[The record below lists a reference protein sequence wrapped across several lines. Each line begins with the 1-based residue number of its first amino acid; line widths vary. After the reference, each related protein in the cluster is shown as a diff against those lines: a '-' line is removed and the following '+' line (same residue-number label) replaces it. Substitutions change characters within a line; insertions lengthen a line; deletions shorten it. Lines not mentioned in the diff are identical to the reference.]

1 MDANAIHEFVSQRI
15 KDVID
20 NAPELLDT
28 LRELAEALALKQDLL
43 VSGENIKTINGSS
56 ILGEGNIVLN
66 TSTYKGIPST
76 WDTDH
81 TMDELIASINADN
94 TAVPGNSYLGT
105 VTLSDLPGSMVQAEL
120 IIDVMDQLGDDG
132 DKVIVFHLSSA
143 DISPYMWEYTSAYGV
158 SGTWRSWVTAGMLA
172 TVASTGSYTDLVDK
186 PTIPD
191 AQIQSDWNQA
201 DTTAKDY
208 IKNKPTIPTVPTNVS
223 SFNNDAGYLTSHQD
237 ISGKEDKI
245 EAINYTPVT
254 SNNHIDAE
262 FGKCYVFDNL
272 DRPLGTFN
280 FLLPAITNANI
291 SDSIVFVFKTSST
304 PNLTISSADNTEI
317 RYFNGYMIDPATIY
331 ELNFMFNG
339 TNWMVAYG
347 KID

>member
-132 DKVIVFHLSSA
+132 DKVIVFH
-143 DISPYMWEYTSAYGV
+143 
-158 SGTWRSWVTAGMLA
+158 
-172 TVASTGSYTDLVDK
+172 
-186 PTIPD
+186 
-191 AQIQSDWNQA
+191 QIGRA
-201 DTTAKDY
+201 H
-208 IKNKPTIPTVPTNVS
+208 V
-223 SFNNDAGYLTSHQD
+223 
-237 ISGKEDKI
+237 
-245 EAINYTPVT
+245 
-254 SNNHIDAE
+254 
-262 FGKCYVFDNL
+262 
-272 DRPLGTFN
+272 
-280 FLLPAITNANI
+280 
-291 SDSIVFVFKTSST
+291 
-304 PNLTISSADNTEI
+304 
-317 RYFNGYMIDPATIY
+317 
-331 ELNFMFNG
+331 
-339 TNWMVAYG
+339 
-347 KID
+347 